1 MLVRFRLVFFLS
13 GCAFGYFEA
22 FPVVVGFL
30 VGMGTQFN
38 AVITIN
44 EYLSTATKII
54 LGLGLCFELPIV
66 IFFLTRMGVV
76 SEYRKGR
83 LARHEVCDAHPEL
96 KRAAQSA
103 SEPTDMEC
111 PICEEDR
118 IVLVTYA
125 FGARLPASGRCI
137 TTKGE
142 LAKLAKGRSQLAAY
156 VVEVCPSCS
165 WNHLAKTFLLGTG

>member
-1 MLVRFRLVFFLS
+1 MTFRP
-13 GCAFGYFEA
+13 EA
-22 FPVVVGFL
+22 IRGD
-30 VGMGTQFN
+30 GQQTAGG
-38 AVITIN
+38 VID
-44 EYLSTATKII
+44 YRLA
-54 LGLGLCFELPIV
+54 
-66 IFFLTRMGVV
+66 RMGVV

-111 PICEEDR
+111 PICEDDH

-137 TTKGE
+137 TSKGE
-142 LAKLAKGRSQLAAY
+142 LAKLARGRQQLAAY

-165 WNHLAKTFLLGTG
+165 WNHLARTFLLGTG

>member
-1 MLVRFRLVFFLS
+1 VTFRPDAIR
-13 GCAFGYFEA
+13 GNGQQAAG
-22 FPVVVGFL
+22 G
-30 VGMGTQFN
+30 
-38 AVITIN
+38 VID
-44 EYLSTATKII
+44 YRLA
-54 LGLGLCFELPIV
+54 
-66 IFFLTRMGVV
+66 RMSVV

-103 SEPTDMEC
+103 SEATDMEC
-111 PICEEDR
+111 PICEEDH

-137 TTKGE
+137 TTRGE
-142 LAKLAKGRSQLAAY
+142 LAKLAKGRPQLAAY

-165 WNHLAKTFLLGTG
+165 WNHLARTFLLGAG

>member
-1 MLVRFRLVFFLS
+1 MIDYRL
-13 GCAFGYFEA
+13 A
-22 FPVVVGFL
+22 
-30 VGMGTQFN
+30 
-38 AVITIN
+38 
-44 EYLSTATKII
+44 
-54 LGLGLCFELPIV
+54 
-66 IFFLTRMGVV
+66 RMSVV

-103 SEPTDMEC
+103 SEPTEMEC
-111 PICEEDR
+111 PICEEAN

-137 TTKGE
+137 TSKGE

-156 VVEVCPSCS
+156 VVEVCPACS

>member
-1 MLVRFRLVFFLS
+1 MS
-13 GCAFGYFEA
+13 
-22 FPVVVGFL
+22 
-30 VGMGTQFN
+30 
-38 AVITIN
+38 
-44 EYLSTATKII
+44 
-54 LGLGLCFELPIV
+54 
-66 IFFLTRMGVV
+66 VV

-103 SEPTDMEC
+103 SEATDMAC
-111 PICEEDR
+111 PICEQDH

-125 FGARLPASGRCI
+125 FGSRLPASGRCI

-165 WNHLAKTFLLGTG
+165 WNHLARTFLLGAG

>member
-1 MLVRFRLVFFLS
+1 MYEKWTAVKPGGPGRRRDRPGSLPGVTFRPDAIR
-13 GCAFGYFEA
+13 GNGQQAAG
-22 FPVVVGFL
+22 G
-30 VGMGTQFN
+30 
-38 AVITIN
+38 VID
-44 EYLSTATKII
+44 YRLA
-54 LGLGLCFELPIV
+54 
-66 IFFLTRMGVV
+66 RMGVV

-103 SEPTDMEC
+103 SEATDMDC
-111 PICEEDR
+111 PICEEDQ

-142 LAKLAKGRSQLAAY
+142 LAKLAKGRQQLAAY

-165 WNHLAKTFLLGTG
+165 WNHLARTFLLGSG

>member
-1 MLVRFRLVFFLS
+1 MTFRPDAIRGNGLQAA
-13 GCAFGYFEA
+13 GG
-22 FPVVVGFL
+22 
-30 VGMGTQFN
+30 
-38 AVITIN
+38 VID
-44 EYLSTATKII
+44 YRLA
-54 LGLGLCFELPIV
+54 
-66 IFFLTRMGVV
+66 RMGVV

-111 PICEEDR
+111 PICEEDN

-125 FGARLPASGRCI
+125 FGSRLPASGRCI

-142 LAKLAKGRSQLAAY
+142 LAKLAKGRAAARRLRGRG
-156 VVEVCPSCS
+156 VPVLLVEPPRP
-165 WNHLAKTFLLGTG
+165 HLPARLRLTASALTRRGNGRSEP

>member
-1 MLVRFRLVFFLS
+1 MTFRPDAIP
-13 GCAFGYFEA
+13 GHGQQTAG
-22 FPVVVGFL
+22 G
-30 VGMGTQFN
+30 
-38 AVITIN
+38 VID
-44 EYLSTATKII
+44 YRLA
-54 LGLGLCFELPIV
+54 
-66 IFFLTRMGVV
+66 RMSVV

-96 KRAAQSA
+96 KRAARSA
-103 SEPTDMEC
+103 SEATDMEC
-111 PICEEDR
+111 PICEEDH

-125 FGARLPASGRCI
+125 FGSRLPASGRCI

-165 WNHLAKTFLLGTG
+165 WNHLARTFLLGAG

>member
-1 MLVRFRLVFFLS
+1 MTFRP
-13 GCAFGYFEA
+13 EA
-22 FPVVVGFL
+22 LRG
-30 VGMGTQFN
+30 GEGQTR
-38 AVITIN
+38 AGGVID
-44 EYLSTATKII
+44 YRLA
-54 LGLGLCFELPIV
+54 
-66 IFFLTRMGVV
+66 RMSVV

-103 SEPTDMEC
+103 SEPTEMEC
-111 PICEEDR
+111 PICEEAN

-137 TTKGE
+137 TSKGE

-156 VVEVCPSCS
+156 VVEVCPECS